1 MKLIDH
7 TTVTAN
13 CVSETS
19 RRGEMKASGAYRRA
33 TSQQLVLIL
42 GASLTAC
49 GGPVL
54 LNTLCETSLA
64 TLQILF
70 EICRLGLVAYQ
81 IFGR

>member
-7 TTVTAN
+7 TIVTAN
-13 CVSETS
+13 SVSETS
-19 RRGEMKASGAYRRA
+19 RREKTSGAHSTA
-33 TSQQLVLIL
+33 VSQRLVLIL

-54 LNTLCETSLA
+54 LNTLGETSLA
-64 TLQILF
+64 TLQILL
-70 EICRLGLVAYQ
+70 EICRFGLVAYQ